1 MTDKSNLWDFKRT
14 KWTDWLIAFL
24 ASLILVN
31 VPALI
36 FQFYS
41 EINMKISTVPIGL
54 VLCFLIMTVLKERRE
69 KRSSGLQNITLGLIF
84 FLIILD
90 IIIVIIFFAYP
101 PATEKNTVA
110 LADIKDEY
118 YNLSLYYGEK
128 IGRIELQSDEDL
140 AARNFSKYDADI
152 NEHDKLHTELINTI
166 FVLCNKTEKNALPLE
181 GTELADLNTFCKHK
195 NILLICK
202 DEKIKSMKSTSH
214 FFEGI
219 ETKTNE
225 ECIQFINSL
234 TPSKNCQNLYT
245 ELGTEGYN
253 ISDSEALCYILLKG
267 EQNQSLGVQYQSH
280 ILNAKTFW
288 AAGDY
293 QRTITEGE
301 LALNYFITNDE
312 KSAAHYWIGVGYY
325 KLNKLDEAQ
334 QHEELAI
341 ELYPGFSGPYV
352 TLGAVMLSKN
362 NYQKAQELAEKSIEL
377 DPTYPWAHNL
387 LGSAL
392 ILQGMKEEGIIHI
405 NKAIEL
411 EPTNQVFQQNL
422 KYYEKNEKK

>member
-1 MTDKSNLWDFKRT
+1 MTEKSNLWDFKRT

-90 IIIVIIFFAYP
+90 IIMVIIFFAYP

-293 QRTITEGE
+293 QRTIT
-301 LALNYFITNDE
+301 D
-312 KSAAHYWIGVGYY
+312 
-325 KLNKLDEAQ
+325 
-334 QHEELAI
+334 EELAI